1 MNNIIKPV
9 VIVPLLLIL
18 LGLSMSMF
26 KIDQRQHAIMFEW
39 GKVVKTDFTP
49 GVHFKMP
56 FMNKVI
62 KFEKRI
68 LTLDAKPERFFTAEK
83 KFVIVDYFVKWRI
96 TDVSKY
102 YQAVTGREARA
113 LQRMARIIN
122 DSLKSEV
129 ANRKLHDVIA
139 GERSEI
145 MSVMQKRANEDAALF
160 GVEIVDLRIKRVDL
174 PADNSNSIYK
184 NMRAER
190 LKEANDYRSNGA
202 EAAERIRADAD
213 RQRTVIMANAYRDSE
228 KLRGEG
234 DAKASDMY
242 ANAYNRNPDFFSLY
256 RSLSAYKRSFAE
268 GDVMVLEPDSE
279 FFKYFNQFTKSRK

>member
-1 MNNIIKPV
+1 MNNIMKPV
-9 VIVPLLLIL
+9 LIVPLLLIL

-49 GVHFKMP
+49 GIHFKMP

-139 GERSEI
+139 GERAEI

-213 RQRTVIMANAYRDSE
+213 RQRTIIMADAYRDSE

-242 ANAYNRNPDFFSLY
+242 AKAYNRNPQFFSLY
-256 RSLSAYKRSFAE
+256 RSLSAYKKSFSE

-279 FFKYFNQFTKSRK
+279 FFKYFNQFRKSR

>member
-1 MNNIIKPV
+1 MNSIMRPV
-9 VIVPLLLIL
+9 VIAPLLLIL
-18 LGLSMSMF
+18 LVLSMSMF

-49 GVHFKMP
+49 GIHFKVPM
-56 FMNKVI
+56 MNKVI

-68 LTLDAKPERFFTAEK
+68 LTMDAKPERFFTAEK
-83 KFVIVDYFVKWRI
+83 KFVIVDYYVKWRI

-102 YQAVTGREARA
+102 YQAVTGNESRA

-129 ANRKLHDVIA
+129 ANRQLHDVIA
-139 GERSEI
+139 GERAEI
-145 MSVMQKRANEDAALF
+145 MSVMQKRANEDASLF
-160 GVEIVDLRIKRVDL
+160 GVEIIDLRIKRVDL
-174 PADNSNSIYK
+174 PEDNSNAIYK

-190 LKEANDYRSNGA
+190 LKEANDYRSKGA

-234 DAKASDMY
+234 DAKASDIY
-242 ANAYNRNPDFFSLY
+242 AQAYNRNPDFFSLY
-256 RSLSAYKRSFAE
+256 RSLSAYKKSFSE

-279 FFKYFNQFTKSRK
+279 FFKYFNQFLTSRK

>member
-1 MNNIIKPV
+1 MNSIMKPV
-9 VIVPLLLIL
+9 LIVPLLLIL

-49 GVHFKMP
+49 GIHFKMP

-139 GERSEI
+139 GERAEI
-145 MSVMQKRANEDAALF
+145 MNVMQKRANEDAALF

-174 PADNSNSIYK
+174 PEDNSNSIYK